1 MAGAPVGVTR
11 DAVDQVGDK
20 LAPVN
25 KSDYRTEVVSPA
37 PQTQSRN
44 AEQPSH
50 EQGTRPSSI
59 ATVRD
64 GRVEFQRI
72 RETDQETKGSS

>member
-1 MAGAPVGVTR
+1 MAGAPAGVTR

-20 LAPVN
+20 SAPVD
-25 KSDYRTEVVSPA
+25 KSDHRTEAVLPA

-44 AEQPSH
+44 AEQPRN

-59 ATVRD
+59 ATIRD
-64 GRVEFQRI
+64 GRVEFQRV
-72 RETDQETKGSS
+72 READQETKGSS